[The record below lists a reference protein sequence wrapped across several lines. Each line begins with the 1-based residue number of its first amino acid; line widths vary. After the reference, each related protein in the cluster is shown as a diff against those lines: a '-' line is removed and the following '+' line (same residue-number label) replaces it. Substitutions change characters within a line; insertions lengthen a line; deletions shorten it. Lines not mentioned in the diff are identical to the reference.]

1 MDSSFGSDASIQTAE
16 GLMSEEKKD
25 DVEQKPDAPKPY
37 APPTLTRWGTLRELT
52 HGGGG
57 IKTDPA
63 GVGHPRSRA

>member
-1 MDSSFGSDASIQTAE
+1 
-16 GLMSEEKKD
+16 MSEEKKD
-25 DVEQKPDAPKPY
+25 DVEQQQDAPKPY
-37 APPTLTRWGTLRELT
+37 APPTLTRWGSLQELT

>member
-1 MDSSFGSDASIQTAE
+1 
-16 GLMSEEKKD
+16 MSEEKTEHE
-25 DVEQKPDAPKPY
+25 EQDEPRKPY
-37 APPTLTRWGTLRELT
+37 TTPLLTRWGTLRELT